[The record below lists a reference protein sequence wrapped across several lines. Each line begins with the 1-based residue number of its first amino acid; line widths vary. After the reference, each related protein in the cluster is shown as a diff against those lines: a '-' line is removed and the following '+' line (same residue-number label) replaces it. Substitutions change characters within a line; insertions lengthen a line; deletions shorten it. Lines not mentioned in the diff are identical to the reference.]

1 MRAQE
6 ARLFKQQVEE
16 DKKTTLDDLT
26 RGVVNY
32 KMLGLDFVRTERD
45 GRLRYVRFNTMLLNI
60 HTYSMRYRTSSN
72 LVFLAFVDS
81 VSQSWIKTIHLRN
94 FRSF

>member
-1 MRAQE
+1 LEEKKQYLRAEE
-6 ARLFKQQVEE
+6 ARIFKKQVEQ

-45 GRLRYVRFNTMLLNI
+45 GRLR
-60 HTYSMRYRTSSN
+60 
-72 LVFLAFVDS
+72 
-81 VSQSWIKTIHLRN
+81 
-94 FRSF
+94 